1 MPDMWF
7 VREESPLDDDEESK
21 HWNLDNMAQ
30 GIEPFLN
37 NEAETTKLKITLIKL
52 SVRYDLTAD
61 TAANRKSKQ
70 DH

>member
-1 MPDMWF
+1 
-7 VREESPLDDDEESK
+7 
-21 HWNLDNMAQ
+21 MAQ